1 VPASTDPLPR
11 LACPDWWDKIQSGE
25 TPMADVPVNDDTAAD
40 VLWFFNRLKLPDGEA
55 AGTPLAE
62 ACGDWFRDILVAFLA
77 SECPKTQERLVWE
90 CLTMVPKKNSKTTY
104 TAALALTALYCTPVR
119 NGQMLVI
126 GPSQNI
132 SNRCFEQAEKMVR
145 MDPLLSEAFAIQNWN
160 KTITR
165 RETGTKVTVKTFD
178 TSIVTGEIP
187 MLTIIDELHELGKK
201 AGALQV
207 MQQIRGGGIT
217 QTGGQLMMITTQSD
231 KEPAGIWRAEL
242 MKARAIRDGQA
253 GPRPIMLPVLYEF
266 PESLQKDASFWRDQ
280 ENWPLLLPNLGR
292 SISYQRLLDDY
303 KNNGSVSP
311 EAEQV
316 WMSQHLNIEIGLGLH
331 ANRWIGADYW
341 EQAARPDLTLED
353 ILATSEVAVI
363 GLDGGG
369 LDDLLGVAVLGRH
382 EVTKSWQH
390 WGRAWADRGVLDLRK
405 DIASELMDLEHAGEL
420 SLVDNL
426 EAEAIPEV
434 VQICAQVRDAG
445 LLPDQDGIGM
455 DPEGVAAIIDALI
468 AAEFKIE
475 DIRSISQGYKLNAA
489 IKGAPVKLKNG
500 SLVHCGQRLMRWCV
514 GNAKVET
521 KGNAVIVTKAKS
533 GSAKIDPLM
542 ALFDAVMLMNWN
554 PVAAGAALAP
564 TPWDLDPDYR
574 MAM

>member
-1 VPASTDPLPR
+1 MNVDAPPR
-11 LACPDWWDKIQSGE
+11 FACPDWWEKIQAGE
-25 TPMADVPVNDDTAAD
+25 TPMAEVPVNEDKAAD

-55 AGTPLAE
+55 AGTPLSE
-62 ACGDWFRDILVAFLA
+62 ACGEWFRDILAAFLA
-77 SECPKTQERLVWE
+77 SEDPETKERLVWE

-104 TAALALTALYCTPVR
+104 TAALALTALYCTSAR

-145 MDPLLSEAFAIQNWN
+145 MDPLLSEAFAVQNWN
-160 KTITR
+160 RTITR

-201 AGALQV
+201 NGALQV

-217 QTGGQLMMITTQSD
+217 QTGGQVMMITTQSD
-231 KEPAGIWRAEL
+231 KEPAGIWKAEL
-242 MKARAIRDGQA
+242 LKARAIRDGQA

-266 PESLQKDASFWRDQ
+266 PQELQKTDAFWRDQ
-280 ENWPLLLPNLGR
+280 KNWPMLLPNLGR
-292 SISYQRLLDDY
+292 SISRQRLLDDY
-303 KNNGSVSP
+303 ANNGSVSP
-311 EAEQV
+311 EAEQI

-331 ANRWIGADYW
+331 SERWVGADYW
-341 EQAARPDLTLED
+341 EGAAQSGLTLD
-353 ILATSEVAVI
+353 KILASSEVVVI
-363 GLDGGG
+363 GVDGGG

-382 EVTKSWQH
+382 ADSKCWQH
-390 WGRAWADRGVLDLRK
+390 WGKAWADRGVLELRK
-405 DIASELMDLEHAGEL
+405 EIAPELQDLEKQKQL
-420 SLVDNL
+420 TLVDNL
-426 EAEAIPEV
+426 EDEAIPEIV
-434 VQICAQVRDAG
+434 DVCKRVRDAG
-445 LLPDQDGIGM
+445 LFPDEDGIGM
-455 DPEGVAAIIDALI
+455 DPEGVGSIIDALI
-468 AAEFKIE
+468 EAEFEIE

-500 SLVHCGQRLMRWCV
+500 SLVHCGQQLMRWCV

-521 KGNAVIVTKAKS
+521 RGNAVIVTKAKS

-554 PVAAGAALAP
+554 PVAAGSKDFEY
-564 TPWDLDPDYR
+564 TG
-574 MAM
+574 M